1 MTEVF
6 LSRQKV
12 RKNVSS
18 VRKRKYFLQNN
29 VYQLIIDSMIY
40 DRSKTDNINF
50 LINELPMKKAEQE
63 NYRFCTG
70 DKGKMQRVHPIEFF
84 ECKHYISEYKKNHF
98 QFIN

>member
-1 MTEVF
+1 
-6 LSRQKV
+6 
-12 RKNVSS
+12 

-40 DRSKTDNINF
+40 DRSKTDNTNF
-50 LINELPMKKAEQE
+50 LINELPMRKAEQE

-70 DKGKMQRVHPIEFF
+70 DKGKIQRVHPIEFF
-84 ECKHYISEYKKNHF
+84 ECKHYISEYKKNYF

>member
-1 MTEVF
+1 M
-6 LSRQKV
+6 
-12 RKNVSS
+12 
-18 VRKRKYFLQNN
+18 QNN

-50 LINELPMKKAEQE
+50 LINELPMRKAEQE

-70 DKGKMQRVHPIEFF
+70 DKGKKQRVHLIEFF
-84 ECKHYISEYKKNHF
+84 ECKHYISEYKKNYF